1 MIDLYGFLGYYF
13 IFIIVDVIIN
23 NVLEIIWLYK

>member
-1 MIDLYGFLGYYF
+1 MINLYGFLGYYF
-13 IFIIVDVIIN
+13 IFIIVDVIID

>member
-13 IFIIVDVIIN
+13 IFIIVDVIID